1 MIKLIL
7 GFFFLLVLIAYLAT
21 PAIEKSAA
29 ERIGNRIPGDSVRVH
44 LWSLHVE
51 WFGLDWNGIQADSAS
66 LKVPVMAAL
75 THFATGKPVASGNI
89 EARNAIVDVDHE
101 SMKSI
106 KSAFTAGG
114 IRKRR
119 IRVESAIVSGGRS
132 ETGYRIIASDVKS
145 DIGRFR
151 YQGDIEN
158 LRFTNGTMRIT
169 EATRQYQVL
178 YFNMASL
185 TNGIPKRTDS
195 GEIDITW

>member
-1 MIKLIL
+1 MKKLLLGFLFLLIL
-7 GFFFLLVLIAYLAT
+7 VAYLAT
-21 PAIEKSAA
+21 PSIESSAA
-29 ERIGNRIPGDSVRVH
+29 ARIGKRIPADSVSVH

-75 THFATGKPVASGNI
+75 THFATGKPVASGKI
-89 EARNAIVDVDHE
+89 EARHAVIDVNDE
-101 SMKSI
+101 AMKSI
-106 KSAFTAGG
+106 KSAFVMGG

-119 IRVESAIVSGGRS
+119 IKVESAIVNGGRT
-132 ETGYRIIASDVKS
+132 ELGYRIVASDVKT

-158 LRFTNGTMRIT
+158 LRFTNGSMRIT
-169 EATRQYQVL
+169 DATRQYQVL

-185 TNGIPKRTDS
+185 TNGIPTRRES
-195 GEIDITW
+195 GEIDIIW

>member
-1 MIKLIL
+1 VIKLIL
-7 GFFFLLVLIAYLAT
+7 GFFLFLALIAYLAT
-21 PAIEKSAA
+21 PTIEKSAA

-44 LWSLHVE
+44 LWALHVE
-51 WFGLDWNGIQADSAS
+51 WFGLDWNGIQADTAS

-75 THFATGKPVASGNI
+75 THFATGKPVASGKI
-89 EARNAIVDVDHE
+89 EARSAVVDVNHE
-101 SMKSI
+101 AMKSI

-119 IRVESAIVSGGRS
+119 IRVESAVVDANRIA
-132 ETGYRIIASDVKS
+132 TGYRIIASDVVS

-158 LRFTNGTMRIT
+158 VRFTNGTMRIT
-169 EATRQYQVL
+169 DATRQYQVL

-185 TNGIPKRTDS
+185 TYGIPKRTES

>member
-7 GFFFLLVLIAYLAT
+7 GFFFFLALIAYLAT
-21 PAIEKSAA
+21 PSIEKSAA

-44 LWSLHVE
+44 LWALHVE
-51 WFGLDWNGIQADSAS
+51 WFGLDWNGIQADTAS
-66 LKVPVMAAL
+66 LQVPVMAAL
-75 THFATGKPVASGNI
+75 THFATGKPVASGKI
-89 EARNAIVDVDHE
+89 EARSAVIDVNHE
-101 SMKSI
+101 AMKSI

-119 IRVESAIVSGGRS
+119 IRVESAIVNGGRT
-132 ETGYRIIASDVKS
+132 ETGYHVVASDVKS

-158 LRFTNGTMRIT
+158 FRFTNGSMRIT
-169 EATRQYQVL
+169 DATRQYQVL

-185 TNGIPKRTDS
+185 TYGIPTRRES
-195 GEIDITW
+195 GEIDIIW